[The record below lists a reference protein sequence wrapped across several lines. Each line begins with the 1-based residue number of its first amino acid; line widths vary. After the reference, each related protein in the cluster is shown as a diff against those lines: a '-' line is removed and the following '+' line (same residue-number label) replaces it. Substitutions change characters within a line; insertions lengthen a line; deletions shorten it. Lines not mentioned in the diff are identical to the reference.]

1 MVRVQT
7 ETFEPG
13 ALQAELT
20 TAGKAGAVVPLPDSP
35 GFEGLYLEHYPGM
48 TEKVM
53 ADLRDRAI
61 DRFDLTDAGIVHRV
75 GMLRTDEVIVWVGT
89 CSRHRQK
96 AFEAACFMMDTL
108 KSQVPLWK
116 KKTTSGWNRAIMRS
130 RIWRSGMTN
139 PWIARC

>member
-20 TAGKAGAVVPLPDSP
+20 TAGKAGAVVTFTGHVRDS
-35 GFEGLYLEHYPGM
+35 EGLYLEHYPGM

-53 ADLRDRAI
+53 TDLRDRAI

-75 GMLRTDEVIVWVGT
+75 GLLRTDEVIVWVGT

-116 KKTTSGWNRAIMRS
+116 KENNQWLEPGDHEIKNLEKWND
-130 RIWRSGMTN
+130 
-139 PWIARC
+139 

>member
-20 TAGKAGAVVPLPDSP
+20 TAGKAGAVVTFTGHVRDS
-35 GFEGLYLEHYPGM
+35 EGLYLEHYPGM

-116 KKTTSGWNRAIMRS
+116 K
-130 RIWRSGMTN
+130 
-139 PWIARC
+139 